1 MEFGI
6 LLHVCLRPPDSIP
19 WRSPNLDS
27 EGSRQA
33 TPSRIPIII
42 PSTTITL
49 IVTDAPAMNLA
60 VVDGGLVAET
70 RRRSK
75 CETSINAR
83 TMLVFDMVTKAIE
96 SQMTDMK
103 RDVILTP

>member
-1 MEFGI
+1 
-6 LLHVCLRPPDSIP
+6 
-19 WRSPNLDS
+19 
-27 EGSRQA
+27 
-33 TPSRIPIII
+33 
-42 PSTTITL
+42 
-49 IVTDAPAMNLA
+49 
-60 VVDGGLVAET
+60 VVDGGFVAET